1 MCNENARLTVM
12 KKKLNGWQ
20 RIGILAS
27 VIWML
32 GAYLYT
38 FSHEEN
44 EDIKINVIVE
54 QACVDARPAGT
65 PMKPCDDAMYAQINR
80 DIPGERQWAAIVALV
95 PIPLAWGFCYL
106 AVFLVRWIKRG
117 FARS

>member
-1 MCNENARLTVM
+1 M

-32 GAYLYT
+32 GAYVYT
-38 FSHEEN
+38 FSSTQN
-44 EDIKINVIVE
+44 DDIKMNVL
-54 QACVDARPAGT
+54 VDESCLAARPPGAS
-65 PMKPCDDAMYAQINR
+65 MKPCDDAMHAQVMR
-80 DIPGERQWAAIVALV
+80 DLPGERKWAAVVALV
-95 PIPLAWGFCYL
+95 PIPFAWGFCYL